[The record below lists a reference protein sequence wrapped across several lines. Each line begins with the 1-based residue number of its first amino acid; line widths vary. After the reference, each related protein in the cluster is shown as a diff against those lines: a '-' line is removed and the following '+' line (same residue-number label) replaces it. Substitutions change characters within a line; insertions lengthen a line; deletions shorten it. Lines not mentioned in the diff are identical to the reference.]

1 MGFSFGGTATP
12 ILEEELAGTDAER
25 QGCWLWWHD
34 TPILEEELT
43 GTDAE
48 RQ

>member
-1 MGFSFGGTATP
+1 MESLSFDGT
-12 ILEEELAGTDAER
+12 
-25 QGCWLWWHD
+25 D